1 MTKSLYDVLLVNQ
14 NATLDEIKLAFKR
27 RALQVHP
34 DKGGSKEEFHLVYQ
48 ALETLGDPAA
58 RKKYDHGI
66 GTLPS
71 KQSPPTHS
79 KKKSFSKF
87 CNPSRSQGGSKS
99 QQVPSKSEK
108 TAGFKG
114 KQRADEGTGSA
125 QSVPQPSRCKQTEL
139 LIMIR
144 DLLKDLPR
152 HVRNDVFGKQF
163 SQKQRLIL
171 EKWMAENSSKPAAQS
186 LQPLPSVEAK
196 ASHERDN
203 DIDDRNCLPLA
214 LPTSAGFRQK
224 MLKDSGSKQE
234 KKTQQKR
241 SKRMCGQIHKK
252 STINPLSCYSSG
264 IGFDAVEIR
273 TGCFDLQ
280 TALENL
286 VILMAVKQKMRDNN
300 SCSSFE
306 ERLQDALTTSAKEQ
320 GKECRDLNLRYL
332 VVQSAG
338 GLVGPGIVLRSPEVR
353 SIEVLGRLRS
363 YLAPFRIFANKARR
377 GNIFQ
382 WHSPLEVQ
390 NAWHRFQV
398 AIYDAW
404 KAAGT
409 DGTAYVQ
416 RIRNLHEANLGA
428 LSKHLQAWEIRH
440 MALDDKNQYRPSR
453 LRDRSTKQ
461 AECKERQQMARHD
474 KNRHRPKAL
483 REKNDAECMEKRE
496 REQMAMHDKNKHR
509 PKRLRI
515 PLHKRLV
522 HDRLVRNLSM
532 LKRLLAT
539 WDRALQREARLAETE
554 RRKCSRQRMK
564 DSKDR
569 KRQEFLKRKRL
580 QNEERLRRC
589 ELQKRMKSNDSEK
602 T

>member
-1 MTKSLYDVLLVNQ
+1 MMKSLYDVLLVNQ
-14 NATLDEIKLAFKR
+14 NATLDEIKLAFKK

-48 ALETLGDPAA
+48 ALETLADPIA
-58 RKKYDHGI
+58 RKRYDHGRI
-66 GTLPS
+66 GPLRTS
-71 KQSPPTHS
+71 KHSPPGPQS
-79 KKKSFSKF
+79 KKKSSTRKC
-87 CNPSRSQGGSKS
+87 CNPSRSPGGSK
-99 QQVPSKSEK
+99 PEK
-108 TAGFKG
+108 TARCKG
-114 KQRADEGTGSA
+114 KQRAEKATGSA
-125 QSVPQPSRCKQTEL
+125 QSVPQASRCKQTEL
-139 LIMIR
+139 LIRIR

-152 HVRNDVFGKQF
+152 HVRNDVLSKQF

-171 EKWMAENSSKPAAQS
+171 EKWMAENSSKPAAQT

-203 DIDDRNCLPLA
+203 DIDDRNCLALA
-214 LPTSAGFRQK
+214 LPNFLGLRQR
-224 MLKDSGSKQE
+224 MLKDSGSKPK

-252 STINPLSCYSSG
+252 KRTKDPTLSCYSSG

-280 TALENL
+280 TALDNL
-286 VILMAVKQKMRDNN
+286 VILMAVKQKMRDSNN
-300 SCSSFE
+300 WSSFE

-320 GKECRDLNLRYL
+320 GKECRDLNLRFL
-332 VVQSAG
+332 VVQSVGA
-338 GLVGPGIVLRSPEVR
+338 LVGPGIALRSPEVR
-353 SIEVLGRLRS
+353 SIEVLGGMRS
-363 YLAPFRIFANKARR
+363 YLAPFRVFANKARR
-377 GNIFQ
+377 GNIFE
-382 WHSPLEVQ
+382 WHSPVEVQ
-390 NAWHRFQV
+390 NAWHRFQI

-404 KAAGT
+404 KAAGA

-416 RIRNLHEANLGA
+416 RMRNLHEANVKV

-453 LRDRSTKQ
+453 LRERSTKQ
-461 AECKERQQMARHD
+461 LECKERQQMARHD
-474 KNRHRPKAL
+474 KNKHRPKAL

-509 PKRLRI
+509 PQRLRI
-515 PLHKRLV
+515 PLHV
-522 HDRLVRNLSM
+522 HKRLVRNLSM

-539 WDRALQREARLAETE
+539 WDRCLQREARLAETE

-569 KRQEFLKRKRL
+569 QRQEFLKRKRL
-580 QNEERLRRC
+580 QNEERLRRF
-589 ELQKRMKSNDSEK
+589 ELQKRMKSNDFRQNLI
-602 T
+602 